1 MRRPLK
7 YEPAR
12 VPILKHKFKHC
23 NVIKKKQKNPPQF
36 KVLRIF
42 ILFFII
48 SYINYNAVFPEIKQN
63 KVIK

>member
-1 MRRPLK
+1 MRPPLK

-12 VPILKHKFKHC
+12 VPILKHKSKHC
-23 NVIKKKQKNPPQF
+23 NVIKKKKRNNNNNTQF

-48 SYINYNAVFPEIKQN
+48 SYINYNAVFPETN
-63 KVIK
+63 KTK